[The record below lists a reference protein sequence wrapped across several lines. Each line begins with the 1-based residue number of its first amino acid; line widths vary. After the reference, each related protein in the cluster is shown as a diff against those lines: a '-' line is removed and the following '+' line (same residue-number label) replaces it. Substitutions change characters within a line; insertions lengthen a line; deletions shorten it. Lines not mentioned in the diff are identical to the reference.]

1 MSGSI
6 NSVNAQ
12 GISFQFDKF
21 AQMAANAAKGTNV
34 IRFIG
39 GSDADTVHDVFV
51 TESDKVGKLGR
62 STSAREANNVT
73 REIFRQSVAAM
84 FGSEDRIPPEVKNA
98 MKLGDYGKGKPLTA
112 RRIIAVKAAVENALK
127 NFPVE
132 QPRVSAPN
140 AAVRQSGA
148 PGGGEI
154 LSTHDLKMKGF
165 TAGEMKMLNDVAEM
179 FKAATGC
186 STADAQKAALDPKS
200 DARRVFSYGGTFT
213 ASVENFKKGLALVNE
228 FNAWYD
234 GQSQNSTIMT
244 KQARLSVE
252 KFMFEEIACNPK
264 LTLDMSPADLF
275 SEEKN
280 LVVRFIKDN
289 KMQSVGGSMTGISP
303 EKRSVIFALVDVLRE
318 KTKDGRSFPFC
329 EALMARAFS
338 NFGKATELVYSGNLN
353 RQTAIDTL
361 FPDFKSI
368 GVDANNSNGEIK
380 DAVVDYLQFEDEKQ
394 ELYDLGLPTK
404 EREAREYAIDMA
416 GMRSVDTFQVSGASM
431 KECRRAAK
439 NGTQIPNAP
448 GMTDVAPP
456 LASTCGFDD
465 GGKIQFIGDI
475 HRPAIP
481 NNPKTKAPL
490 ISIENTVFRFNIGGQ
505 QFKARACNDSEKN
518 NAQNTGIAE
527 AVEKFCNK
535 EIRPVQT
542 NAVFFA
548 LSQGGLVPQ
557 TSLVKH
563 GYKAGDHGPIT
574 YTLSRNADT
583 GDITV
588 KYENPVGSPLKFS
601 WTATIDVN
609 GKTTSTPIK
618 IEK

>member
-12 GISFQFDKF
+12 GISFQFDKV

-132 QPRVSAPN
+132 PPRVNAPK
-140 AAVRQSGA
+140 AEVRQFGA
-148 PGGGEI
+148 PGAGGI
-154 LSTHDLKMKGF
+154 LSTQDLKLKGF

-179 FKAATGC
+179 YKKATGC

-213 ASVENFKKGLALVNE
+213 ASKDNFKKGLALVNE

-289 KMQSVGGSMTGISP
+289 NMESICGSMTGISP
-303 EKRSVIFALVDVLRE
+303 EKRSVVFALADALRE
-318 KTKDGRSFPFC
+318 KTPGGRKFPYC
-329 EALMARAFS
+329 EALMSRTLS
-338 NFGKATELVYSGNLN
+338 HFGKATELVYSGNLS

-368 GVDANNSNGEIK
+368 GVNANMSNEDIK
-380 DAVVDYLQFEDEKQ
+380 DKVYEYISFAAEAEAAADVPDDDYALQRAINRQGIRCED
-394 ELYDLGLPTK
+394 
-404 EREAREYAIDMA
+404 MFN
-416 GMRSVDTFQVSGASM
+416 MSGASM
-431 KECRRAAK
+431 KDCRRAAQS
-439 NGTQIPNAP
+439 GTRLPWAP
-448 GMTDVAPP
+448 GMTDVTAG
-456 LASTCGFDD
+456 LDSASGFDD
-465 GGKIQFIGDI
+465 AGKNQFIGDV
-475 HRPAIP
+475 HRPMP
-481 NNPKTKAPL
+481 PLDPKTKAPL
-490 ISIENTVFRFNIGGQ
+490 ISDENNVFRFKIGGQ
-505 QFKARACNDSEKN
+505 EFTARTCDDKN
-518 NAQNTGIAE
+518 NDQNANIAKE
-527 AVEKFCNK
+527 VEKFCNR

-548 LSQGGLVPQ
+548 LSQGGIMPQ
-557 TSLVKH
+557 MSLANR
-563 GYKAGDHGPIT
+563 GYLAADHGPIT

-609 GKTTSTPIK
+609 GKTTATPIK

>member
-84 FGSEDRIPPEVKNA
+84 FGGDDNIPQEVKNA

-112 RRIIAVKAAVENALK
+112 RRIIAVKATVENALA

-132 QPRVSAPN
+132 PPRVNAPN
-140 AAVRQSGA
+140 AEVRQSGA
-148 PGGGEI
+148 PGDGGI
-154 LSTHDLKMKGF
+154 LSSNDLKLKGF
-165 TAGEMKMLNDVAEM
+165 TAGEMKMLNDVAEIY
-179 FKAATGC
+179 KKATGC
-186 STADAQKAALDPKS
+186 STVDAQKAVLDPTS
-200 DARRVFSYGGTFT
+200 DARRIFSYGGTFT
-213 ASVENFKKGLALVNE
+213 ASVENFKKGLELIND

-234 GQSQNSTIMT
+234 GQSKKSTIMSP
-244 KQARLSVE
+244 KARLSVE

-264 LTLDMSPADLF
+264 LTLDMSPDDLF

-280 LVVRFIKDN
+280 LVVQFIKDN
-289 KMQSVGGSMTGISP
+289 NMQSICGSMTGISP
-303 EKRSVIFALVDVLRE
+303 EKRSVVFALADALRE
-318 KTKDGRSFPFC
+318 NTPNGKDNAFKYC
-329 EALMARAFS
+329 DALMSRTLTH
-338 NFGKATELVYSGNLN
+338 FGKATELVYSGNLN
-353 RQTAIDTL
+353 RQTAFDTL
-361 FPDFKSI
+361 FPDFKRL
-368 GVDANNSNGEIK
+368 GVTADMSNKEIYDVVQDYVFFIEEFDAATYDGNDALAKTINKQRMQCSNM
-380 DAVVDYLQFEDEKQ
+380 VN
-394 ELYDLGLPTK
+394 
-404 EREAREYAIDMA
+404 M
-416 GMRSVDTFQVSGASM
+416 SGASIQD
-431 KECRRAAK
+431 CRRAAK

-448 GMTDVAPP
+448 GMTDVTAN
-456 LASTCGFDD
+456 LDFACGFTD
-465 GGKIQFIGDI
+465 GGRQQFIGDI
-475 HRPAIP
+475 HRPVAP
-481 NNPKTKAPL
+481 SNPKTKAPL
-490 ISIENTVFRFNIGGQ
+490 ISEENAVFRFNIGGQ
-505 QFKARACNDSEKN
+505 QFTARACIDKEKN
-518 NAQNTGIAE
+518 NKQNTDIAD
-527 AVEKFCNK
+527 AVEKLCNR

-542 NAVFFA
+542 DAVFFA
-548 LSQGGLVPQ
+548 LSQGGLMPQ
-557 TSLVKH
+557 TSLAQH
-563 GYKAGDHGPIT
+563 GYQAADHGPIT

-601 WTATIDVN
+601 WMTTIDVN
-609 GKTTSTPIK
+609 GKTTATTPIK